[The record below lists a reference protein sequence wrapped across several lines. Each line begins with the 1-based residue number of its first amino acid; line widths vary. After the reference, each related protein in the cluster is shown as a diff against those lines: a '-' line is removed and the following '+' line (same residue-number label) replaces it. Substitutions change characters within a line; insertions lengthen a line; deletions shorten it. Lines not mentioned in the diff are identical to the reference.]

1 MSTIATTDTG
11 DFAFQNGD
19 IYLIAGLDEV
29 IQTCEQSIKQSRGEL
44 PFAQQKGV
52 SYFDN
57 LFTGN
62 RNLQLFRAQLREELL
77 TVNDVFAVTSVEIK
91 QVNDKIDYQVTI
103 KTTFGEGRVS
113 GLL

>member
-1 MSTIATTDTG
+1 MSTIATTENG
-11 DFAFQNGD
+11 DFALQNGD
-19 IYLIAGLDEV
+19 IYLIAGLDEA

-44 PFAQQKGV
+44 PLAQQKGI

-57 LFTGN
+57 LFAGN

-77 TVNDVFAVTSVEIK
+77 TVNDILEVTSVEIAE
-91 QVNDKIDYQVTI
+91 VNDKIDYQVTI